1 MSRFRTQRQSEAY
14 IRSHG
19 VGCLVTDLECVGRGS
34 YSIYSL
40 VLSDLILS
48 TVNLATEASYGCAH
62 ALLPNIY
69 IHICIYT
76 YIHTVFTY
84 TYMHKYIEYMYHICL
99 IGGREF
105 TFILQPGCSAALPAA
120 QALRAAPALPPGG
133 RSWLAA
139 SAGSFKG
146 SGPCIMVVP
155 LKRILAI

>member
-1 MSRFRTQRQSEAY
+1 MYILYYFPAPLSKAGHWKAFLGSVTGGEASQHIWYIMILWICINIQSLQKVSMSRFRTQRQSEAY

-69 IHICIYT
+69 IYTYVYIHIYIQYLHIHICTNTLSICIIY
-76 YIHTVFTY
+76 
-84 TYMHKYIEYMYHICL
+84 
-99 IGGREF
+99 
-105 TFILQPGCSAALPAA
+105 A
-120 QALRAAPALPPGG
+120 
-133 RSWLAA
+133 
-139 SAGSFKG
+139 
-146 SGPCIMVVP
+146 
-155 LKRILAI
+155 